1 MKRRVIAGL
10 VVAVLS
16 VTLTA
21 CGRNEQ
27 ETEVY
32 TETAAES
39 QTGNETEASTEEAGG
54 EAVFGAFT
62 SQTLDGQQ
70 VNESI
75 FEEADLTMVN
85 IWGTFCGPC
94 INEMP
99 DLGEISREY
108 AEKGLQIVGMLSD
121 VVLPPDGSEPD
132 TSTALEIV
140 EETSA
145 DYTHILLSED
155 LYYGYMGEVQV
166 VPTTVFVD
174 QNGEEVGVYTGSKSK
189 EEWIS
194 IIDEMLGKVSDGV

>member
-10 VVAVLS
+10 AVAVLS

-32 TETAAES
+32 TEAAAES

-70 VNESI
+70 VDESI

>member
-1 MKRRVIAGL
+1 MKRKVIAGM
-10 VVAVLS
+10 VMAALS
-16 VTLTA
+16 VTLAA
-21 CGRNEQ
+21 CGGNEQ
-27 ETEVY
+27 ETEVQ
-32 TETAAES
+32 TEAAAES
-39 QTGNETEASTEEAGG
+39 QTGNETEASTEVEGG

-70 VNESI
+70 VDESI
-75 FEEADLTMVN
+75 FAEADLTMVN